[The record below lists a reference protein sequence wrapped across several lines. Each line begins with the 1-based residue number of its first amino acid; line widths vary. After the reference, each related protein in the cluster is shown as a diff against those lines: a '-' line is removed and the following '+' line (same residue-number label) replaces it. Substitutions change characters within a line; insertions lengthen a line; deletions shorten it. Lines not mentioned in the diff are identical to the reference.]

1 MMAMILLL
9 SCLMN
14 VNSLTP
20 KKFVVFGSSGKTGA
34 SIVRRILSQNIP
46 DCQII
51 CPVRDMAKARAVL
64 GPESKCLSLVPCNLD
79 FDDKEKFVSI
89 ISGADAV
96 IISSAYS
103 PGAVPKLIFF
113 VNYSTIAFKHD
124 LNNILC

>member
-1 MMAMILLL
+1 MSVWSIAAMLLFCCVVVVH
-9 SCLMN
+9 S
-14 VNSLTP
+14 STP

-34 SIVRRILSQNIP
+34 SIVRRLISQNIP

-64 GPESKCLSLVPCNLD
+64 GPESKSLSLVPCNLD
-79 FDDKEKFVSI
+79 YDSKEKFVSI

-103 PGAVPKLIFF
+103 PGAVSSPTSL
-113 VNYSTIAFKHD
+113 
-124 LNNILC
+124 